1 VNSILNKE
9 PVIRA
14 EKSLKQFNPDLKVI
28 VLEQTA
34 RTANDAAS
42 ALGCKVGA
50 IVKSLLFRAGDN
62 FVLCLVSGDKRCSLN
77 KLKKILIFT
86 PFLFLIFSVTA
97 LRFIRNVELIP
108 FNNLKFQ
115 VERNHDAR
123 ILGHLPYNETS
134 KEKLVLIEPNIEVH
148 MDMRDSLLKMREEAK
163 KDGIY
168 LVFLSGYRSINL
180 QDDIFY
186 SLKSIRNQEAAERA
200 RVSAPPG
207 YSEHSTGFAI
217 DIGDAT
223 QRETDFE
230 TDFENTDT
238 FRWLIKNAAKF
249 HFKLSFNKDNKF
261 IDYEPWHWRYEGS
274 IEALKVF
281 ESSNRKL

>member
-1 VNSILNKE
+1 MELNKD
-9 PVIRA
+9 ID
-14 EKSLKQFNPDLKVI
+14 QFDIPLAK
-28 VLEQTA
+28 
-34 RTANDAAS
+34 RTYLNNQNS
-42 ALGCKVGA
+42 T
-50 IVKSLLFRAGDN
+50 LLR
-62 FVLCLVSGDKRCSLN
+62 
-77 KLKKILIFT
+77 KLLIFS
-86 PFLFLIFSVTA
+86 PILLLIFSVAA
-97 LRFIRNVELIP
+97 LRFIRNLELIP
-108 FNNLKFQ
+108 LNNLKFQ
-115 VERNHDAR
+115 VERNHNAR
-123 ILGHLPYNETS
+123 ILGHLPYNETP

-148 MDMRDSLLKMREEAK
+148 MDMRNSLLKMREEAK

-168 LVFLSGYRSINL
+168 LVFLSGFRSINL
-180 QDDIFY
+180 QNDIFY

-223 QRETDFE
+223 RRETDFE
-230 TDFENTDT
+230 TDFENTEA
-238 FRWLIKNAAKF
+238 FKWLIKNAAKF
-249 HFKLSFNKDNKF
+249 HFKLSFNKDNKY

>member
-1 VNSILNKE
+1 MEQNKDLNQFDIPLAKRIHLNNFNSILKKKLLILS
-9 PVIRA
+9 PF
-14 EKSLKQFNPDLKVI
+14 LL
-28 VLEQTA
+28 
-34 RTANDAAS
+34 
-42 ALGCKVGA
+42 
-50 IVKSLLFRAGDN
+50 LLFS
-62 FVLCLVSGDKRCSLN
+62 F
-77 KLKKILIFT
+77 F
-86 PFLFLIFSVTA
+86 A
-97 LRFIRNVELIP
+97 LRLIRIRNVEIGPLDNLNFKYLI
-108 FNNLKFQ
+108 
-115 VERNHDAR
+115 NHDHR
-123 ILGHLPYNETS
+123 ILGHLPYAEIP

-148 MDMRDSLLKMREEAK
+148 MDMRDSLLKMRDEAK

-180 QDDIFY
+180 QNDIFY

-230 TDFENTDT
+230 TDFENTDA

-249 HFKLSFNKDNKF
+249 HFKLSFNKDNKY

>member
-1 VNSILNKE
+1 LEQNKDLNQFDIPLAKRTHLNNSNSILKKKLLILS
-9 PVIRA
+9 PF
-14 EKSLKQFNPDLKVI
+14 LL
-28 VLEQTA
+28 
-34 RTANDAAS
+34 
-42 ALGCKVGA
+42 
-50 IVKSLLFRAGDN
+50 LLF
-62 FVLCLVSGDKRCSLN
+62 
-77 KLKKILIFT
+77 
-86 PFLFLIFSVTA
+86 SVFA
-97 LRFIRNVELIP
+97 LRLIRNVEIGSLD
-108 FNNLKFQ
+108 NLNFKSL
-115 VERNHDAR
+115 VNHDHR
-123 ILGHLPYNETS
+123 ILGHLPYAEIP

-180 QDDIFY
+180 QNDIFY

-230 TDFENTDT
+230 TDFENTDA

-249 HFKLSFNKDNKF
+249 HFKLSFNKDNKY

>member
-1 VNSILNKE
+1 MEQNKVINQLDIPLAKRTYLNNSKSIL
-9 PVIRA
+9 I
-14 EKSLKQFNPDLKVI
+14 
-28 VLEQTA
+28 
-34 RTANDAAS
+34 
-42 ALGCKVGA
+42 
-50 IVKSLLFRAGDN
+50 
-62 FVLCLVSGDKRCSLN
+62 
-77 KLKKILIFT
+77 KLLIFS
-86 PFLFLIFSVTA
+86 PFLFLLFSIAA
-97 LRFIRNVELIP
+97 LRFIKNIELAP
-108 FNNLKFQ
+108 LSNFNSQRDRYNDL
-115 VERNHDAR
+115 R
-123 ILGHLPYNETS
+123 ILGHLPYNEIP

-148 MDMRDSLLKMREEAK
+148 IDMRDSLLKMRDEAK
-163 KDGIY
+163 NDGVH

-180 QDDIFY
+180 QKDIFY
-186 SLKSIRNQEAAERA
+186 SLKSIRNQEAAVRA

-230 TDFENTDT
+230 TEFENTDA
-238 FRWLIKNAAKF
+238 FKWLIKNAAKF
-249 HFKLSFNKDNKF
+249 HFKLSFTKDNKY

>member
-1 VNSILNKE
+1 LELNKD
-9 PVIRA
+9 ID
-14 EKSLKQFNPDLKVI
+14 QFDIPLAKRTYLNNPNSTL
-28 VLEQTA
+28 
-34 RTANDAAS
+34 
-42 ALGCKVGA
+42 
-50 IVKSLLFRAGDN
+50 
-62 FVLCLVSGDKRCSLN
+62 
-77 KLKKILIFT
+77 LKKLLIFS
-86 PFLFLIFSVTA
+86 PFLFLIFSVAA

-108 FNNLKFQ
+108 LYNLKFQ
-115 VERNHDAR
+115 VERNLERNHDAR
-123 ILGHLPYNETS
+123 ILGHLPYNETP

-148 MDMRDSLLKMREEAK
+148 MDMHDSLLKMREEAK

-180 QDDIFY
+180 QNDIFY

-230 TDFENTDT
+230 TDFENTDA

-249 HFKLSFNKDNKF
+249 HFKLSFKKDNKY

-281 ESSNRKL
+281 ERSNRKL

>member
-1 VNSILNKE
+1 MELNKDIDQFDI
-9 PVIRA
+9 PIAKRTY
-14 EKSLKQFNPDLKVI
+14 LKNPNSTL
-28 VLEQTA
+28 
-34 RTANDAAS
+34 
-42 ALGCKVGA
+42 
-50 IVKSLLFRAGDN
+50 
-62 FVLCLVSGDKRCSLN
+62 
-77 KLKKILIFT
+77 LKKLLIFS
-86 PFLFLIFSVTA
+86 PFLFLIFSVTT
-97 LRFIRNVELIP
+97 LRFIRYVELTP
-108 FNNLKFQ
+108 PNNLKFQ
-115 VERNHDAR
+115 VERNQDAR
-123 ILGHLPYNETS
+123 ILGHLPYNETP

-180 QDDIFY
+180 QNDIFY

-230 TDFENTDT
+230 TDFENTDA

-249 HFKLSFNKDNKF
+249 HFKLSFNKDNKY

>member
-1 VNSILNKE
+1 LELNKDIDQFDIPLAKRTYLNNPNSIL
-9 PVIRA
+9 
-14 EKSLKQFNPDLKVI
+14 
-28 VLEQTA
+28 
-34 RTANDAAS
+34 
-42 ALGCKVGA
+42 
-50 IVKSLLFRAGDN
+50 
-62 FVLCLVSGDKRCSLN
+62 
-77 KLKKILIFT
+77 LKKL
-86 PFLFLIFSVTA
+86 LIFSPFLLIIFSVAA
-97 LRFIRNVELIP
+97 LRFIRNEELIP
-108 FNNLKFQ
+108 FNNVKFQ

-123 ILGHLPYNETS
+123 ILGHLPYNETP

-148 MDMRDSLLKMREEAK
+148 VDMRDSLLKMREEAK

-168 LVFLSGYRSINL
+168 LVFLSGFRSINL
-180 QDDIFY
+180 QNDIFY

-207 YSEHSTGFAI
+207 HSEHSTGFAI

-230 TDFENTDT
+230 TDFENTDA

-249 HFKLSFNKDNKF
+249 HFKLSFNKDNKY

>member
-1 VNSILNKE
+1 MELNKD
-9 PVIRA
+9 ID
-14 EKSLKQFNPDLKVI
+14 QFDIPLAKRTYLNNPNSTL
-28 VLEQTA
+28 
-34 RTANDAAS
+34 
-42 ALGCKVGA
+42 
-50 IVKSLLFRAGDN
+50 
-62 FVLCLVSGDKRCSLN
+62 
-77 KLKKILIFT
+77 LKKLLIFS
-86 PFLFLIFSVTA
+86 PFLFLVFSVTA
-97 LRFIRNVELIP
+97 LRLIKNIEIGFLDN
-108 FNNLKFQ
+108 FNFQ
-115 VERNHDAR
+115 AQINHDHR
-123 ILGHLPYNETS
+123 ILGHLPYAEIS

-180 QDDIFY
+180 QNDIFY

-223 QRETDFE
+223 QREKDFE
-230 TDFENTDT
+230 TDFENTDA

-249 HFKLSFNKDNKF
+249 HFKLSFNKDNKY

>member
-1 VNSILNKE
+1 LELNKD
-9 PVIRA
+9 IN
-14 EKSLKQFNPDLKVI
+14 QFDIPLAKRTYLNNPNSTL
-28 VLEQTA
+28 
-34 RTANDAAS
+34 
-42 ALGCKVGA
+42 
-50 IVKSLLFRAGDN
+50 
-62 FVLCLVSGDKRCSLN
+62 
-77 KLKKILIFT
+77 LKKILIFS
-86 PFLFLIFSVTA
+86 PFLFLIFAIAA
-97 LRFIRNVELIP
+97 LRMIKDIELKT
-108 FNNLKFQ
+108 FSNLKFQ
-115 VERNHDAR
+115 VERNHDHR
-123 ILGHLPYNETS
+123 ILGHLPYNEVP

-148 MDMRDSLLKMREEAK
+148 NDMRDSLLKMKEEAR

-180 QDDIFY
+180 QNDIFY

-217 DIGDAT
+217 DIGDAS

-230 TDFENTDT
+230 TEFENTQA
-238 FRWLIKNAAKF
+238 FRWLKKNAAKF
-249 HFKLSFNKDNKF
+249 HFKLSFNKGNKH

-281 ESSNRKL
+281 ERSNRKL

>member
-1 VNSILNKE
+1 MELNKDIDKFDI
-9 PVIRA
+9 PLAKRTY
-14 EKSLKQFNPDLKVI
+14 LNNPNSKL
-28 VLEQTA
+28 
-34 RTANDAAS
+34 
-42 ALGCKVGA
+42 
-50 IVKSLLFRAGDN
+50 
-62 FVLCLVSGDKRCSLN
+62 
-77 KLKKILIFT
+77 LKKLLIFS
-86 PFLFLIFSVTA
+86 PFLFLIFSVVA
-97 LRFIRNVELIP
+97 LRLIK
-108 FNNLKFQ
+108 NIEIGSLDNLNFQ
-115 VERNHDAR
+115 AQINHDHR
-123 ILGHLPYNETS
+123 ILGHLPYAEIS

-148 MDMRDSLLKMREEAK
+148 IDMRDSLLKMREEAK

-180 QDDIFY
+180 QNDIFY

-223 QRETDFE
+223 QREKDFE
-230 TDFENTDT
+230 TDFENTDA
-238 FRWLIKNAAKF
+238 FRWLIKNASKF
-249 HFKLSFNKDNKF
+249 HFKLSFNKDNKY

>member
-1 VNSILNKE
+1 
-9 PVIRA
+9 
-14 EKSLKQFNPDLKVI
+14 
-28 VLEQTA
+28 
-34 RTANDAAS
+34 
-42 ALGCKVGA
+42 
-50 IVKSLLFRAGDN
+50 
-62 FVLCLVSGDKRCSLN
+62 
-77 KLKKILIFT
+77 
-86 PFLFLIFSVTA
+86 

-108 FNNLKFQ
+108 LNIFKFQ
-115 VERNHDAR
+115 VEKNRDSR
-123 ILGHLPYNETS
+123 ILGHLPYNETP
-134 KEKLVLIEPNIEVH
+134 KEKLVLIEPNIKVH

-168 LVFLSGYRSINL
+168 LVLLSGYRSINL
-180 QDDIFY
+180 QKDIFY

-230 TDFENTDT
+230 TEFENTDA
-238 FRWLIKNAAKF
+238 FKWLKKNAAKF
-249 HFKLSFNKDNKF
+249 HFKLSFTKDNKF

-281 ESSNRKL
+281 ESSNRKS

>member
-1 VNSILNKE
+1 MDQNKDINEFEIPLAKRTYLKNSNSILFK
-9 PVIRA
+9 
-14 EKSLKQFNPDLKVI
+14 KL
-28 VLEQTA
+28 
-34 RTANDAAS
+34 
-42 ALGCKVGA
+42 
-50 IVKSLLFRAGDN
+50 LLF
-62 FVLCLVSGDKRCSLN
+62 S
-77 KLKKILIFT
+77 
-86 PFLFLIFSVTA
+86 PFLFLIFSIVL
-97 LRFIRNVELIP
+97 LRLIRNLEAGP
-108 FNNLKFQ
+108 FLDFNSKI
-115 VERNHDAR
+115 ERIHDHR
-123 ILGHLPYNETS
+123 VLGHLPYNEVP

-148 MDMRDSLLKMREEAK
+148 IDMRDSLLKMREEAK

-168 LVFLSGYRSINL
+168 MVFLSGYRSINL
-180 QDDIFY
+180 QNDIFY

-238 FRWLIKNAAKF
+238 FRWLKKNAAKF
-249 HFKLSFNKDNKF
+249 HFKLSFNKANKY

-281 ESSNRKL
+281 ENSNRNYKSN